1 MWGSL
6 GDLTFELF
14 LTPEEFR
21 IREKE
26 NYATIDVYG
35 QKPSLQHTKTEL
47 KRIPLKIKVFR
58 TKEIE
63 PKEFLQNVKAL
74 MQRKESQPLVIGD
87 EYLGDFVIEELTTIY
102 KRTDQYGNPL
112 ALILE
117 INLLEV
123 KENGTAGG

>member
-14 LTPEEFR
+14 LTPEEVR
-21 IREKE
+21 VREKE
-26 NYATIDVYG
+26 NYVPVEIYG
-35 QKPSLQHTKTEL
+35 QKPSLQHIKTEL

-58 TKEIE
+58 TKETD
-63 PKEFLQNVKAL
+63 PKEFLQNIKAL
-74 MQRKESQPLVIGD
+74 MERKEPQPLVIGD

-123 KENGTAGG
+123 KENGTAGR

>member
-14 LTPEEFR
+14 LTPEELR
-21 IREKE
+21 IRERE
-26 NYATIDVYG
+26 NYASIDIYG

-47 KRIPLKIKVFR
+47 KRIPLKVKVFR
-58 TKEIE
+58 TKEME

-74 MQRKESQPLVIGD
+74 MERKEPQPLVIGD

-102 KRTDQYGNPL
+102 KRTDRYGNPL

-123 KENGTAGG
+123 KENGATGR